1 MAARFFIGPA
11 GWSYADWAGTVYPPE
26 IIRRRQQLP
35 WLARQFDLVEIN
47 TSFYRI
53 PSPAMTERW
62 LRAVSDRPA
71 FRFTVKLFQGITH
84 AQRLDPAVVA
94 DCRNAIAPLHNEGRL
109 GGLLLQFPWSFHCG
123 RQEKIFLRRVLDA
136 FEGFPL
142 AVEVRHGSWNQDA
155 FFDYLH
161 SRAVMFCNI
170 DQPIIGDSLEL
181 TARVTAPSAY
191 LRLHGRNQA
200 DWFRPDAGVAQR
212 YNYLYSE
219 GEIAALAAI
228 AEALGREADHVY
240 IVTNNH
246 YRGKAVVNALQLSR
260 RLISGFSPAWE
271 PDLGTIP

>member
-11 GWSYADWAGTVYPPE
+11 GWSYADWAGTVYPPD
-26 IIRRRQQLP
+26 IIRRRQQLS

-53 PSPAMTERW
+53 PSSAMTARW
-62 LRAVSDRPA
+62 LRAVSDRPT
-71 FRFTVKLFQGITH
+71 FRFTVKMFQGITH
-84 AQRLDPAVVA
+84 AQRLDPNVVA
-94 DCRNAIAPLHNEGRL
+94 ECRNAIMPLQSEGRL
-109 GGLLLQFPWSFHCG
+109 GGLLLQFPWSFRCG
-123 RQEKIFLRRVLDA
+123 RQEKIYLRRVLDA
-136 FEGFPL
+136 FEEFPL

-155 FFDYLH
+155 FFEYLR

-170 DQPIIGDSLEL
+170 DQPDIGDSLGL

-219 GEIAALAAI
+219 VEVAELVTT
-228 AEALGREADHVY
+228 AEALGCEADHVY

-246 YRGKAVVNALQLSR
+246 YRGKAIVNALQLSR
-260 RLISGFSPAWE
+260 RLIVGFSPAWE
-271 PDLGTIP
+271 PNPGTIS